1 MNKKDLNP
9 LIQYFKKLH
18 AYECGGFLDVMKEK
32 REAYITRAALLTL
45 MGVDETDIVGGFADQ
60 QVPMTVISTILQLLR
75 GYAGFLSQQGKKYLE
90 GNFAL
95 HVVGDDPPHDL
106 VLTLLLTTRKRR
118 FLPGM
123 KETVEVIDYGNKL

>member
-1 MNKKDLNP
+1 M
-9 LIQYFKKLH
+9 
-18 AYECGGFLDVMKEK
+18 MKEK

-60 QVPMTVISTILQLLR
+60 QIPMAVISTILQLLR